1 MSDSFQNLVYECSRN
16 NASVKIDE
24 AEWIN
29 EFSGGITMNPGDTL
43 RVLGSFIQEK
53 SGGDTIN
60 VGEESFTI
68 NHQPYITAETVSEPG
83 GVFQVT
89 LGSIA
94 EPVMSTDACGVEPPG
109 HVKYVGSNNTDLAT
123 QGTVDN
129 LLSPRTSVWI
139 PKTTDTAGGSDGNN
153 TVGLLNGQSGA
164 AAAGGG
170 DYSQVIGWKE
180 DLTSNSDISKFFPQ
194 TGKSEF
200 YHGTYYSGFQ
210 NQSIPREFHIS
221 TLCKLVVVPLYTHL
235 HAFHSTGE
243 ILNPMSWPNINN
255 SLPWSAGDYVGTY
268 FISGYD
274 TNVLPSSNAPQ
285 ERYIGEATEV
295 GTSINRYGYPRYNAG
310 PQSVVGKVL
319 ATQGTTLVN
328 LNPDGLS
335 ITTHEQ
341 FDLNGVATTPGT
353 ALYGVMKCYIWDFV
367 NPAAYKS
374 QNTDTT
380 YPRHGSSE
388 FTNGYS
394 NYPNNN
400 RLNGVTMGG
409 KFNYNFNSILNYQQQ
424 MRAYQKNLTQFA
436 ESPTSTTG
444 GNTSFDSYQTTN
456 MPNSSNKDKIY
467 GESNTGL
474 SFLWSACGNNYT
486 AFAYSG
492 NTYETGADPNS
503 GGGAYFPAGKR
514 EQFSSWTAKTD
525 ADTFVWLAQPFYNQ
539 PWAFNDG
546 TTTDPELRYRRRRQ
560 QKLAIGDFANVGALV
575 KINIQN
581 DNQPHADYAGLTGN
595 EIPFLGIPFTQQTAT
610 SEYKTAYQSLP
621 TAGEQIIGVRCGTT
635 TKNNVYSVT
644 NQREPW
650 QNLFD
655 TAIDWDITTTI
666 PTLNPGIN
674 LKAGSWGN
682 ANAFNDSNCS
692 IHVQTPMTGNTKIL
706 TTVDPVWNTD
716 LHIVKEYKTQLKLP
730 AGNYQISD
738 FATKLNEQLH
748 MDNLIY
754 RKEIGN
760 YTTVGIRERAMAS
773 NPSIINGNFIMSFLP
788 DLTYGFIPFTS
799 ETIKDLG
806 VDKSQVISISN
817 IPQIIDGA
825 DSGNA
830 IGNSYNF
837 QVYAFPYTSDNAG
850 NDNYGTENCMFR
862 LLGGKLNYLG
872 SANSAI
878 QTDIDFV
885 NGSFTNRVIEC
896 KNDFIT
902 EIGGDGEP
910 DNDGFAV
917 TRILYP
923 TRSMFNSLTC
933 GGSAKIFSGCPN
945 PTFSFDEN
953 ENKFYFEFLYTPFRP
968 ALSEDTGN
976 APLSAGQSLPSI
988 SVNTSNNG
996 EITGEYGGIYIH
1008 DLADTPITTN
1018 NTYPDY
1024 LDRPLLNETYYQY
1037 LNDNN
1042 NLSYR
1047 LEGQTFWDQIGFS
1060 LATQATWDAYDIRN
1074 PYIFLTRNNI
1084 RGEALRNYPVID
1096 IAINASNPYKSLVSP
1111 FLPQNEFFVE
1121 VDSDEFLAD
1130 NPPALSDSPFYLIG
1144 SDLPTK
1150 HYFGAKG
1157 TKLPII
1163 GICGRN
1169 YARFS
1174 YVFDLSESSI
1184 QYRAEEKVTI
1194 NSIHT
1199 VIYTNDYKKATNLYG
1214 SSSVIYVIQ
1223 RNNFAPELPQN
1234 QLIEAV
1240 TKYAQQN
1247 QEPKIPQDYYY
1258 YENQLKYGSI
1268 VYDDTETEVEDG
1280 STTD

>member
-60 VGEESFTI
+60 VSDESFTI

-83 GVFQVT
+83 GIFQVT

-94 EPVMSTDACGVEPPG
+94 EPVLSTDACGVEPPG
-109 HVKYVGSNNTDLAT
+109 HTKYIGSAYTDLST
-123 QGTVDN
+123 QETVDN
-129 LLSPRTSVWI
+129 LLSGRTSVWI
-139 PKTTDTAGGSDGNN
+139 PKTTAATKGINSIGG
-153 TVGLLNGQSGA
+153 LNGQSGA
-164 AAAGGG
+164 AVAGGG

-180 DLTSNSDISKFFPQ
+180 DLVSNSDITKFFPQ
-194 TGKSEF
+194 TGKGE
-200 YHGTYYSGFQ
+200 YYNGTYYSGFQ

-235 HAFHSTGE
+235 HAFHTTGE
-243 ILNPMSWPNINN
+243 IFNSMQWPNYETG
-255 SLPWSAGDYVGTY
+255 LPWNAGDYVATY
-268 FISGYD
+268 YISGFDSTYIPLNNNGL
-274 TNVLPSSNAPQ
+274 TRNVNDITTADNT
-285 ERYIGEATEV
+285 IT
-295 GTSINRYGYPRYNAG
+295 RYGYPRYGVG

-319 ATQGTTLVN
+319 ATQGTSLTN
-328 LNPDGLS
+328 LDPDGLS

-341 FDLNGVATTPGT
+341 FDLNGEATTPGT
-353 ALYGVMKCYIWDFV
+353 SLYGVMKCYIWDFV

-374 QNTDTT
+374 QNNDTT
-380 YPRHGSSE
+380 YPRHGSTE
-388 FTNGYS
+388 FKNGYS

-409 KFNYNFNSILNYQQQ
+409 LFDYNFNSVNNYQQQ
-424 MRAYQKNLTQFA
+424 MRAYQKNLTRFT
-436 ESPTSTTG
+436 ESPTHQTE
-444 GNTSFDSYQTTN
+444 GNLGFDSYQQTN
-456 MPNSSNKDKIY
+456 MPNSSDKDKIF

-486 AFAYSG
+486 AFSYSG
-492 NTYETGADPNS
+492 NKYESGVNPDI
-503 GGGAYFPAGKR
+503 GGGDYYPGGKR
-514 EQFSSWTAKTD
+514 EQFSSWTSKTD
-525 ADTFVWLAQPFYNQ
+525 ADTFVWLGQPFYNES
-539 PWAFNDG
+539 WAFNDG
-546 TTTDPELRYRRRRQ
+546 TETQPELRYRRRRN
-560 QKLAIGDFANVGALV
+560 QKLTISSFTNIGALV
-575 KINIQN
+575 KVNIEN
-581 DNQPHADYAGLTGN
+581 DNEPHADYVGLQDN

-621 TAGEQIIGVRCGTT
+621 TAGEQIMGIRCGTT
-635 TKNNVYSVT
+635 SKNVGYNVT

-650 QNLFD
+650 VSGWDNSV
-655 TAIDWDITTTI
+655 DWDITTVI
-666 PTLNPGIN
+666 GTLNPGLDLI
-674 LKAGSWGN
+674 AGSWGN

-730 AGNYQISD
+730 TGNYQISD
-738 FATKLNEQLH
+738 FATKMNEQLH
-748 MDNLIY
+748 MDRLIY
-754 RKEIGN
+754 KKEIGN

-773 NPSIINGNFIMSFLP
+773 NPSIINGNFLMSFLP
-788 DLTYGFIPFTS
+788 DITYGFVPLTAD
-799 ETIKDLG
+799 TIKELG
-806 VDKSQVISISN
+806 VDKSQAIAISD
-817 IPQIIDGA
+817 IPQILDGIDR
-825 DSGNA
+825 GNA
-830 IGNSYNF
+830 IENSYNF
-837 QVYAFPYTSDNAG
+837 QVYSFPYTSDNVG
-850 NDNYGTENCMFR
+850 DDNYGTENCMFR
-862 LLGGKLNYLG
+862 LIGGKLNYLG
-872 SANSAI
+872 SANSAS

-885 NGSFTNRVIEC
+885 NGSFSSRVIEC
-896 KNDFIT
+896 KNDMIT
-902 EIGGDGEP
+902 QVGGDGQP
-910 DNDGFAV
+910 SNGGFAV
-917 TRILYP
+917 TRVLYP
-923 TRSMFNSLTC
+923 TRTQFNSLTY
-933 GGSAKIFSGCPN
+933 GGSAKIFCGCPN
-945 PTFSFDEN
+945 PTFSWDEN

-968 ALSEDTGN
+968 TLSEDTGN
-976 APLSAGQSLPSI
+976 AALSAGDSLPSI
-988 SVNTSNNG
+988 SINTSTNG
-996 EITGEYGGIYIH
+996 EITGEYGGVYIH

-1018 NTYPDY
+1018 NTYDDY
-1024 LDRPLLNETYYQY
+1024 LDRPNNNYYQY
-1037 LNDNN
+1037 LNDDN
-1042 NLSYR
+1042 NLLYR

-1060 LATQATWDAYDIRN
+1060 LATQATWDNYNIRN
-1074 PYIFLTRNNI
+1074 PYIFMTRNNI

-1111 FLPQNEFFVE
+1111 FLPQNEFFVQ

-1130 NPPALSDSPFYLIG
+1130 NPPSLSDSPFYLIG

-1150 HYFGAKG
+1150 HYYGGKG
-1157 TKLPII
+1157 NKLPII

-1223 RNNFAPELPQN
+1223 RNNYAPELPQD

-1240 TKYAQQN
+1240 TKYAQKN
-1247 QEPKIPQDYYY
+1247 QEPKIPNNYYY
-1258 YENQLKYGSI
+1258 YENQLKYGA
-1268 VYDDTETEVEDG
+1268 VDYEDTETEAEAD